1 MNEFL
6 HITEGM
12 GLAAAA
18 GLRPFLP
25 ALLAGSLAGEKV
37 VLNFKATDYSFL
49 QSAWF
54 LLAVAAALALS
65 FLLQR
70 RLGPERL
77 ERGPVGSAVAGLGL
91 GLGAVLFAA
100 VLAQHHDAAWVGLP
114 AGLLCAAIAQLA
126 VRPLLARTRTR
137 LADGAAREALT
148 LYVDGAALVLAALA
162 VFVGP
167 ISILALLAFARLAL
181 AGRRKDGEKYA
192 GLRVLR

>member
-1 MNEFL
+1 M
-6 HITEGM
+6 
-12 GLAAAA
+12 
-18 GLRPFLP
+18 P

-54 LLAVAAALALS
+54 LLAIVIALALS

-77 ERGPVGSAVAGLGL
+77 ERGGIGAAVAGLGL

-100 VLAQHHDAAWVGLP
+100 VLAQHHETAWIGLP
-114 AGLLCAAIAQLA
+114 AGLACAALAQFA

-137 LADGAAREALT
+137 LTDGAAREALT
-148 LYVDGAALVLAALA
+148 LYVDAAALALAALA
-162 VFVGP
+162 VFAPPV
-167 ISILALLAFARLAL
+167 SILALLALLRLLL
-181 AGRRKDGEKYA
+181 AGRRRDGEKYA